1 MTVLVTCCRASS
13 RKRASAVCWEEALS
27 VMVVGGRDRAERSL
41 KWKGKLTR
49 KIESENERGK
59 NRSKMREKRVDKWWK
74 SEGEF
79 QTLER
84 SILATQEHLKA
95 SNTVYNRNQ

>member
-27 VMVVGGRDRAERSL
+27 VMVVGGRDRAERNL
-41 KWKGKLTR
+41 KWKGKLTG

-79 QTLER
+79 QKLER
-84 SILATQEHLKA
+84 AILGKKKHLEA
-95 SNTVYNRNQ
+95 SSTVYNRNR